1 MAASPADTE
10 TNIGA
15 VLASLRSRY
24 PAFRFSREH
33 VGRHGPCWV
42 AERSDRRGHGL
53 HTVITA
59 DLSELRTTLSSHA
72 DQEAPSHAG

>member
-1 MAASPADTE
+1 MATSPADT
-10 TNIGA
+10 GA

-42 AERSDRRGHGL
+42 AQRSDRHDGL

-59 DLSELRTTLSSHA
+59 DLTELRTTLSSHA
-72 DQEAPSHAG
+72 DPEEPSHAG